1 MASARYTLNIKP
13 EDLKPDQPRQLTR
26 KEKLANW
33 WWYHRVHVALAAAVL
48 VILVWLAADMLGRTL
63 PDYQI
68 ALVTSRYV
76 PDSVTTELGD
86 ALAAFG
92 QDLNGDGKTV
102 VQVTGY
108 QLALGGM
115 AKAGSAPASGA
126 ASASGS
132 APAPDAYTQMAG
144 LTTLTGD
151 VTARSSLIFLTDD
164 PEDLQASFGLLA
176 AADGS
181 LPEEGAGLAG
191 VELYAFADCPALAG
205 LPLSEETRAYLND
218 FFLAR
223 RGFVEGQTLAEYP
236 AENQALYEQLIAGA
250 LPQ

>member
-115 AKAGSAPASGA
+115 AEAGSAPASGS

-132 APAPDAYTQMAG
+132 ALAPDAYTQMAG

-151 VTARSSLIFLTDD
+151 VSARTSLIFLTDD
-164 PEDLQASFGLLA
+164 PEGFQLSFELLA

-181 LPEEGAGLAG
+181 LLPEGAGAEEAQLF
-191 VELYAFADCPALAG
+191 AFGDCPALTELA
-205 LPLSEETRAYLND
+205 LSDETRAYLET
-218 FFLAR
+218 FYIAR
-223 RGFVEGQTLAEYP
+223 RGFADGKTLADYP
-236 AENQALYEQLIAGA
+236 QENEALYKTLTAGA
-250 LPQ
+250 AAQ